1 MKRIITLAIL
11 LISTSCSVKKQV
23 TRSESSTKVETEVIK
38 TEVETISTTITEDI
52 DTYEVEV
59 VAKDSLQPI
68 TINLNG
74 VTQTFSG
81 ASKVVLRKKKEA
93 VKTQETKSAESNEK
107 RTESVEENK
116 ENVTK
121 DVSRNGIKF
130 LVPLFILVGVGYV
143 LYKVWRKSFLL

>member
-23 TRSESSTKVETEVIK
+23 TKQESSTKVETEVIK
-38 TEVETISTTITEDI
+38 TEVETISTQTEANT

-74 VTQTFSG
+74 ITQTFSN
-81 ASKVVLRKKKEA
+81 ASKVVIRKKKEA
-93 VKTQETKSAESNEK
+93 VKQQETKSAESNEK
-107 RTESVEENK
+107 RTEEVTEEK
-116 ENVTK
+116 K
-121 DVSRNGIKF
+121 DVAKEIEKTRLPWWLPIIIS
-130 LVPLFILVGVGYV
+130 VGVITAVYRFAKKSV
-143 LYKVWRKSFLL
+143 LL

>member
-1 MKRIITLAIL
+1 MRLIITLAIL

-23 TRSESSTKVETEVIK
+23 ARSESQKKVKTEVIK

-59 VAKDSLQPI
+59 VAKDSLHPI

-74 VTQTFSG
+74 ITQTFSG
-81 ASKVVLRKKKEA
+81 ASKVVLRKKKES
-93 VKTQETKSAESNEK
+93 VKTLETKYAESNEK
-107 RTESVEENK
+107 RTESVEEKK
-116 ENVTK
+116 EEVTK

-143 LYKVWRKSFLL
+143 IYRVWRKSFLL

>member
-1 MKRIITLAIL
+1 MRLIITLAIL
-11 LISTSCSVKKQV
+11 LISASCSVKKQV
-23 TRSESSTKVETEVIK
+23 ARSESQTKVETEVIK
-38 TEVETISTTITEDI
+38 TEVETISTTITEDV

-107 RTESVEENK
+107 RTEESLEVK
-116 ENVTK
+116 EVMAK
-121 DVSRNGIKF
+121 EVSRNGIKF
-130 LVPLFILVGVGYV
+130 LVPLFILVGVGYAI
-143 LYKVWRKSFLL
+143 YKVWRKSFLL

>member
-1 MKRIITLAIL
+1 
-11 LISTSCSVKKQV
+11 
-23 TRSESSTKVETEVIK
+23 VIK

>member
-1 MKRIITLAIL
+1 MRLIITLAIL

-23 TRSESSTKVETEVIK
+23 ARSESQTKVETEVIK
-38 TEVETISTTITEDI
+38 TEVETINTTITEDV

-68 TINLNG
+68 IINLNG

-93 VKTQETKSAESNEK
+93 VKTLETKSAESNEK
-107 RTESVEENK
+107 RTESVEEKK
-116 ENVTK
+116 EDVTK

-143 LYKVWRKSFLL
+143 LYRVWRKSFLL

>member
-1 MKRIITLAIL
+1 MRLIITLAIL

-23 TRSESSTKVETEVIK
+23 ARSESQTNVETEVIK
-38 TEVETISTTITEDI
+38 TEVETISTTITEDV

-107 RTESVEENK
+107 RTESVEEKK
-116 ENVTK
+116 EDVTK

-143 LYKVWRKSFLL
+143 IYKISRKSFLL

>member
-1 MKRIITLAIL
+1 MRLIITLAIL
-11 LISTSCSVKKQV
+11 LISVSCSVKKQV
-23 TRSESSTKVETEVIK
+23 ARSESQTKVETEVTK
-38 TEVETISTTITEDI
+38 TEVETISTTITEDV

-93 VKTQETKSAESNEK
+93 VKTLETKSAESNEK
-107 RTESVEENK
+107 RTESVEEKK
-116 ENVTK
+116 EDVTK

-143 LYKVWRKSFLL
+143 IYRVWRKSFLL

>member
-1 MKRIITLAIL
+1 MRLIITLAIL

-23 TRSESSTKVETEVIK
+23 ARSESQTNVETEVIK
-38 TEVETISTTITEDI
+38 TEVETISTTITEDV

-107 RTESVEENK
+107 RTESVEEKK
-116 ENVTK
+116 EDVTK

-143 LYKVWRKSFLL
+143 IYKVWRKSFLL